1 MTPLPK
7 SVSTELRFPKV
18 FMLMTYGAERI
29 TLSERSNLVL
39 RSTIREILTR
49 QSIEMGPEGY
59 IEIDMDGDDELIDA
73 MTYDEWITQPETTC

>member
-29 TLSERSNLVL
+29 TLSERSNLCY
-39 RSTIREILTR
+39 
-49 QSIEMGPEGY
+49 G
-59 IEIDMDGDDELIDA
+59 
-73 MTYDEWITQPETTC
+73 QPYGNDPNPAIHRNGS

>member
-18 FMLMTYGAERI
+18 FM
-29 TLSERSNLVL
+29 
-39 RSTIREILTR
+39 
-49 QSIEMGPEGY
+49 PEGY